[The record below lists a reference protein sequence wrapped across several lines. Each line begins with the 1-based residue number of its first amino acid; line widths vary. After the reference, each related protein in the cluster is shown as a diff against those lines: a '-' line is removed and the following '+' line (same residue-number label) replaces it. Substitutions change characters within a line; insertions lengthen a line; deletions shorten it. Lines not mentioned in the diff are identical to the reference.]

1 MTDKKL
7 TDKEKPCPFND
18 LPFEERKRINYY
30 INEARILL
38 LKQVLYKL
46 NNSIGEYQK
55 KKLRAWI
62 KNIEEFHRNEYTEK
76 EI

>member
-1 MTDKKL
+1 MTDKL
-7 TDKEKPCPFND
+7 KPCPFNE

-38 LKQVLYKL
+38 LKQVILEL

-55 KKLRAWI
+55 KKLRDWI
-62 KNIEEFHRNEYTEK
+62 KDIEEFHRKDYTDNDR
-76 EI
+76 

>member
-1 MTDKKL
+1 MTDKL
-7 TDKEKPCPFND
+7 KPCPFNE

-38 LKQVLYKL
+38 LKQVILKL

-55 KKLRAWI
+55 KKLRDWI
-62 KNIEEFHRNEYTEK
+62 KGIEEFHRKDYTDNDR
-76 EI
+76 

>member
-1 MTDKKL
+1 MNDNL
-7 TDKEKPCPFND
+7 KPCPFNE

-38 LKQVLYKL
+38 LKQVIIKL

-55 KKLRAWI
+55 KKLRDWI
-62 KNIEEFHRNEYTEK
+62 KGIEEFHRKDYTDNDR
-76 EI
+76 